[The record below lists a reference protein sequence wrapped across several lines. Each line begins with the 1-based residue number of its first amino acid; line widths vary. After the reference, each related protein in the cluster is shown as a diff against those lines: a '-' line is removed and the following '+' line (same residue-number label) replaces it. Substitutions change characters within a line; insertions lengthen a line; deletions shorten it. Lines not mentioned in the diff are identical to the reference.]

1 MNNETQ
7 TSLAGNSRFL
17 EMQADNRFTHHRN
30 HLPDA
35 LKEEVAEEEVAEEVA
50 AEEAVAE
57 EAAAEEMEEEGYL
70 HQQDQ
75 ACFLRMDELLTQ
87 NS

>member
-1 MNNETQ
+1 MNNKTQ
-7 TSLAGNSRFL
+7 TSLVGNSRSL
-17 EMQADNRFTHHRN
+17 EIQADNRFTHHHN

-35 LKEEVAEEEVAEEVA
+35 LKEVVEEEVAVE
-50 AEEAVAE
+50 EEAVE
-57 EAAAEEMEEEGYL
+57 ETEEEGYL

>member
-7 TSLAGNSRFL
+7 TSLAGNSRSL
-17 EMQADNRFTHHRN
+17 EMWADNRFTHHRN

-35 LKEEVAEEEVAEEVA
+35 LKEEVAKEEVAEEEVV
-50 AEEAVAE
+50 E
-57 EAAAEEMEEEGYL
+57 EEMEEEGYL

>member
-1 MNNETQ
+1 MNNKTQ
-7 TSLAGNSRFL
+7 TSLAGNSRSL
-17 EMQADNRFTHHRN
+17 EMWADNRFTHHHN

-35 LKEEVAEEEVAEEVA
+35 LKEEVAEGEVAV
-50 AEEAVAE
+50 EEAEV
-57 EAAAEEMEEEGYL
+57 EEMEEEGYL

-75 ACFLRMDELLTQ
+75 ACFLCMDELLTQ